1 MGGHIATGS
10 TAGGAF
16 IDVEDCVKGARHL
29 VAIGCA
35 DADRLMI
42 SGGSAGGVWPAVARF
57 GIDNFALRGILVEK

>member
-1 MGGHIATGS
+1 MGGPIATGS

-42 SGGSAGGVWPAVARF
+42 SGGSAGG
-57 GIDNFALRGILVEK
+57 